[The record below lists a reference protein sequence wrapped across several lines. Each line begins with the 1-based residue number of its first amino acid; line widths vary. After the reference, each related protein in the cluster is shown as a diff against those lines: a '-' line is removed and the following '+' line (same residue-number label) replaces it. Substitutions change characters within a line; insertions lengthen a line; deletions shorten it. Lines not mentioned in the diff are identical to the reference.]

1 MKILKAFTL
10 LSFFTV
16 SCSLSIKGSQFLL
29 SRNHVEALTLSQSF
43 FYVPTRPLS
52 SIAEKQFQQDI
63 QNLLPTWKKSFEKYG
78 NKYGIPWT
86 LVAAIAYQESKWNND
101 ARSYTGVRGLMQL
114 TTQTAEHLGVKDRKN
129 AQESI
134 RGGAMYLQYLFSKT
148 PATINSFD
156 RWVQALAAYNIG
168 WAHLRDI
175 HRLAQTKKK
184 NAYSWRHLKEL
195 LPLKADEQYEE
206 VFRFGLARGG
216 ETVNF
221 VESVLTYYQFLNLQ
235 FSKNSI
241 ALQSPAETKKMSR
254 MNYSMWPIPKAE
266 LSSEQ

>member
-1 MKILKAFTL
+1 MTCA
-10 LSFFTV
+10 
-16 SCSLSIKGSQFLL
+16 LSIKGSQFLL
-29 SRNHVEALTLSQSF
+29 SKNQVEALTLSQSF

-52 SIAEKQFQQDI
+52 SIAEKRFQQDI
-63 QNLLPTWKKSFEKYG
+63 QNLLPLWKKSFEKYG
-78 NKYGIPWT
+78 KRYGIPWT

-114 TTQTAEHLGVKDRKN
+114 TTQTAEHLGVKDRKD

-134 RGGAMYLQYLFSKT
+134 RGGAMYLQYLFSKS
-148 PATINSFD
+148 PANINSFD

-184 NAYSWRHLKEL
+184 NAYHWSQLKEL
-195 LPLKADEQYEE
+195 LPLKADAQYEDT
-206 VFRFGLARGG
+206 FRFGLARGG
-216 ETVNF
+216 ETVHFIEN
-221 VESVLTYYQFLNLQ
+221 VLTYYQFLNLQ

-241 ALQSPAETKKMSR
+241 ASQSPIESKKMSR
-254 MNYSMWPIPKAE
+254 MHYSMWPIPKNDT
-266 LSSEQ
+266 LSVR